1 MKRFIFVSLL
11 LITFQQT
18 YAQKKTLP
26 NYPIITVEQIV
37 NEAKSGVAGGSIYN
51 DTFDGGENGVG
62 TLNPSPL
69 LQLPELKELVAR
81 DALGAW
87 WSITWGKESNRGLLC
102 LVALKANK
110 NISQDKLA
118 EIESKLA
125 EKYGR
130 TPKGAIK
137 ATWFTGDLNIFYST
151 QPTVVGRATKD
162 ECRLGFVN
170 GVETSRNFTPNYR
183 GAMEFSKPDPSVV
196 VEDGEWY
203 ADGYNLSCLTKY
215 LNEKYRPQTELNDML
230 LLLTTS
236 NVGESHLTDLKPKN
250 GNGEHLAALAKLK
263 ELIGQLPGHSFGFL
277 ITEDRRLYSGRFIE
291 ASYSKDGGWRLT
303 EIFFPSL

>member
-87 WSITWGKESNRGLLC
+87 WSIPGVKR
-102 LVALKANK
+102 
-110 NISQDKLA
+110 
-118 EIESKLA
+118 
-125 EKYGR
+125 
-130 TPKGAIK
+130 AI
-137 ATWFTGDLNIFYST
+137 GGFY
-151 QPTVVGRATKD
+151 A
-162 ECRLGFVN
+162 
-170 GVETSRNFTPNYR
+170 
-183 GAMEFSKPDPSVV
+183 
-196 VEDGEWY
+196 
-203 ADGYNLSCLTKY
+203 
-215 LNEKYRPQTELNDML
+215 L
-230 LLLTTS
+230 LL
-236 NVGESHLTDLKPKN
+236 
-250 GNGEHLAALAKLK
+250 
-263 ELIGQLPGHSFGFL
+263 
-277 ITEDRRLYSGRFIE
+277 
-291 ASYSKDGGWRLT
+291 
-303 EIFFPSL
+303 